1 MTTRNNRAVV
11 GICTL
16 TLYLPDALTLKDKR
30 STVKSICRR
39 VRNTHNAAIA
49 EIDRMDNR
57 QHAVL
62 AFTVV
67 SNQHHQTERM
77 LDSIVRWIESQFP
90 EAQITDEDI
99 EIV

>member
-1 MTTRNNRAVV
+1 MTTRNNRAIV

-16 TLYLPDALTLKDKR
+16 TIYLPESLSLKDKR

-39 VRNTHNAAIA
+39 VRNTHNASIA
-49 EIDRMDNR
+49 EIDRLNNK

-67 SNQHHQTERM
+67 SNQYNQTEKM
-77 LDSIVRWIESQFP
+77 VQTIIAWIEAQFP
-90 EAQITDEDI
+90 QAQLTSEEI
-99 EIV
+99 EIL